1 MVATAKKQDR
11 NPNSQQAT
19 LDTDY
24 TPNENDI
31 IDDILRRVI
40 ALAPSFSAAI
50 AAQIEAEARKQWGG
64 DRPYIGKRS
73 GMGTS
78 ARNAAIK
85 RDYLNGEHFH
95 LMERRYGL
103 GRSRLNEII
112 KS

>member
-1 MVATAKKQDR
+1 MVTTEKKQ
-11 NPNSQQAT
+11 NPQQTT

-24 TPNENDI
+24 IPNENDI

-40 ALAPSFSAAI
+40 AMAPGFSAAL
-50 AAQIEAEARKQWGG
+50 AARVEAEARQQWGG

-85 RDYLNGEHFH
+85 RDYLAGEHFH

-103 GRSRLNEII
+103 SRSRLWEII

>member
-1 MVATAKKQDR
+1 MVTTEKKQ
-11 NPNSQQAT
+11 T
-19 LDTDY
+19 TTTTY

-40 ALAPSFSAAI
+40 AMAPSFSAAL
-50 AAQIEAEARKQWGG
+50 AARVEAEARQQWGG

-73 GMGTS
+73 GLGTS

-85 RDYLNGEHFH
+85 RDYLAGEHFH

>member
-1 MVATAKKQDR
+1 MVATAKKNQI
-11 NPNSQQAT
+11 PQQAS
-19 LDTDY
+19 LENSY

-40 ALAPSFSAAI
+40 ALAPGFSAAI

-78 ARNAAIK
+78 ARNEAIK

-103 GRSRLNEII
+103 CRSRLNEII